1 MAKTMLS
8 NLAAIAQNTSSSRIQ
23 MIDIDELHDSP
34 DNFFR
39 MERIDELADAILG
52 QGGVKDN
59 LIVRPLEPSG
69 YEIISGHRR
78 KSAVQFLLDH
88 GASISRL
95 LPCLVQRYADDDSRI
110 MDMILM
116 NVSARQLSD
125 QELWQSY
132 ERIDQILQDQK
143 SAIGKKFGRVREK
156 LADMLGISSSQV
168 SKLQHIKSSAE
179 PEVQEAIADGTL
191 SINTAN
197 EIAKLNPDSQQEIVK
212 DGLST
217 VTPKK
222 IREVSKKQKVD
233 TPVNVAHES
242 DADTDYG
249 MKVDTPVN
257 EAHESDA
264 DTDYGMKVDTPVN
277 EAHES
282 DAGIDSDMKVDTPVN
297 ENSAMPNAVKDF
309 MYYAMMPKEERD
321 RIFDSGCFNQIA
333 LGYLTLTLQDM
344 EMDKVAIQK
353 AQRVMNGLFELAKAA
368 DARIAYEE
376 S

>member
-8 NLAAIAQNTSSSRIQ
+8 NLTTIAQNTSSSRIQ
-23 MIDIDELHDSP
+23 MIDINELYESP
-34 DNFFR
+34 DNFFL

-59 LIVRPLEPSG
+59 LIVTPRKEGG

-78 KSAVQFLLDH
+78 RAAVQFLLDH
-88 GASISRL
+88 GGSISPL
-95 LPCLVQRYADDDSRI
+95 LPCLVQRYPDDDSRI

-143 SAIGKKFGRVREK
+143 SAIGRRFGRVREK

-179 PEVQEAIADGTL
+179 PEVQEAVADGTL

-197 EIAKLNPDSQQEIVK
+197 EIAKLKPEMQQELMQ
-212 DGLST
+212 DDA

-222 IREVSKKQKVD
+222 IREAAKK
-233 TPVNVAHES
+233 
-242 DADTDYG
+242 
-249 MKVDTPVN
+249 KVDTPVN
-257 EAHESDA
+257 EQIDKITEPDRS
-264 DTDYGMKVDTPVN
+264 TKVDTPVTLP
-277 EAHES
+277 A
-282 DAGIDSDMKVDTPVN
+282 AAKDMLH
-297 ENSAMPNAVKDF
+297 
-309 MYYAMMPKEERD
+309 YAMKPQAERD
-321 RIFDSGCFNQIA
+321 RIFESGCFNDIA
-333 LGYLTLTLQDM
+333 LGYLTLTLK
-344 EMDKVAIQK
+344 EMDMDENAIRNAQK
-353 AQRVMNGLFELAKAA
+353 IMNELFESSTAA
-368 DARIAYEE
+368 DARTAYQE

>member
-264 DTDYGMKVDTPVN
+264 
-277 EAHES
+277 
-282 DAGIDSDMKVDTPVN
+282 GIDSDMKVDTPVN